1 MIEFLSICFGC
12 FIGNLLGTII
22 KAILVTYCKSKT
34 GYYVYM
40 PSKDKPT
47 VIYTKYINAYNEAER
62 LYNKFGKK
70 EDVMILKIDRV
81 FWCR

>member
-1 MIEFLSICFGC
+1 MIEFLSICLAC